1 MIHFVA
7 DEGVDAP
14 IVHSLRDAGFNVLYI
29 AEEAPRTE
37 DDKVLLMANDQ
48 QRVLITLDKDFGE
61 LVYRMQ
67 QSHAGVILVRLG
79 GFKPKRK
86 AEIVLEAV
94 KKHEEKLMNAFTVIH
109 KGIIK
114 IRSR

>member
-1 MIHFVA
+1 MLQFVA
-7 DEGVDAP
+7 DKGVDAP
-14 IVHSLRDAGFNVLYI
+14 IVHVLGGAGYNVLYI
-29 AEEAPRTE
+29 AEEAPKTG

-48 QRVLITLDKDFGE
+48 QRILITLDKDFGE
-61 LVYRMQ
+61 LVYRLH
-67 QSHAGVILVRLG
+67 QSHTGVMQVRLG

-94 KKHEEKLMNAFTVIH
+94 KKHEEKLIDAFTVIH

-114 IRSR
+114 LRNR